1 MRPGPNRG
9 HEVTTFDLAQFLD
22 RRQRFAEALGESLAI
37 IPGAQEVLRNAD
49 TAYVFRQASD
59 FYFLTGF
66 EEPDAV
72 AVFNPAHAKE
82 RFVLFVRPRDREM
95 EIWNG
100 RRAGVEGA
108 VAVYGADTAYPIGQL
123 EDKLR
128 EWMLERPTLY
138 YRLGQTAYDTR
149 IVRLVSELRGAR
161 ARGYPTPLRIEDPG
175 PILHE
180 MRLRRS
186 PAELVW
192 QRRACEVS
200 GEAHTEAMRVAAP
213 GLWEYQ
219 LQAVLEFVFRARGS
233 RRNAYP
239 SIVASGL
246 NACILHYH
254 ENTRRMADGDLVLI
268 DAGCEYGYHASDITR
283 TFPVSGRFTGPQRAI
298 YEIVLRA
305 QQTAIALARP
315 GVRLEAVHD
324 AARRVLTEGLVA
336 RGLLPR
342 PVEESLAMHHYREFY
357 MHGTSHWLG
366 MDVHDVGDYRVGGR
380 SRVLEPGMVFTV
392 EPGLY
397 VDPDRET
404 ATFYLREYSEQ
415 ELWERR
421 YRLGSAAAK
430 RVEEEEKAKAERI
443 VHPVP
448 PEFRGIGVRIEDD
461 VLITASGCEVL
472 TAGTPKTIE
481 EIERVCAERPRYTQ
495 DILPGE
501 GGS

>member
-1 MRPGPNRG
+1 
-9 HEVTTFDLAQFLD
+9 VTGFDLAPFLD
-22 RRQRFAEALGESLAI
+22 RRQRFAEALGDGLAV

-49 TAYVFRQASD
+49 TAYVFRQDSD

-66 EEPDAV
+66 DEPDAL

-108 VAVYGADTAYPIGQL
+108 VGTYGADTAYPIGQL

-128 EWMLERPTLY
+128 EWMLERPTLH
-138 YRLGQTAYDTR
+138 YRVGHPAYDAP
-149 IVRLVSELRGAR
+149 ILRLVRELRGAR
-161 ARGYPTPLRIEDPG
+161 ARGFPTPVRIEDPG

-186 PAELVW
+186 PVELVW
-192 QRRACEVS
+192 QRRACEIS
-200 GEAHTEAMRVAAP
+200 REAHTEAMRVTAP

-219 LQAVLEFVFRARGS
+219 VQAVIEFVFRARGS

-239 SIVASGL
+239 SIVASGP

-254 ENTRRMADGDLVLI
+254 ENTRRLAAGDLVLI
-268 DAGCEYGYHASDITR
+268 DAGCEYGYHAADITR
-283 TFPVSGRFTGPQRAI
+283 TFPASGRFSPPQRDI
-298 YEIVLRA
+298 YALVLRA
-305 QQTAIALARP
+305 QQAAIAAARP
-315 GVRLEAVHD
+315 DTRVEEVHG
-324 AARRVLTEGLVA
+324 AARRVLTEGLVGL
-336 RGLLPR
+336 GLLPR

-380 SRVLEPGMVFTV
+380 SRMLEPGMVLTV

-397 VDPDRET
+397 IDPEREA
-404 ATFYLREYSEQ
+404 ATFYLREYNEQ
-415 ELWERR
+415 ELLERR
-421 YRLGSAAAK
+421 YRLGAAAAK
-430 RVEEEEKAKAERI
+430 RLEEEEKAKAQRI
-443 VHPVP
+443 VHPIP
-448 PEFRGIGVRIEDD
+448 AAYRGIGVRIEDD
-461 VLITASGCEVL
+461 VLVTADGCEIL

-481 EIERVCAERPRYTQ
+481 ELERVCAEPPRYPVGT
-495 DILPGE
+495 P
-501 GGS
+501 S